1 MNYNDLREEFRQ
13 GMDLLMAKL
22 KSEPFRL
29 KNINGRAL
37 NGSMLLGL
45 ALEYIDALNNR
56 EIPVVLSSFERV
68 VQVESRRVT
77 EKLFE
82 DVTN

>member
-1 MNYNDLREEFRQ
+1 
-13 GMDLLMAKL
+13 MAKL